1 MGESSRSKRAEMR
14 EFWEEAVRL
23 WGESGLSVREF
34 CTREG
39 LALHAFYSR
48 RRELQQERMASETR
62 QDSLAAEGNES
73 RMETRRAERRPAAVD
88 AMPEGVIAT
97 PFVELVAS
105 PSATLCQCTLELENA
120 SGAKMRIRL
129 RSTAMPDLAAVSQ
142 SFWNQCG

>member
-39 LALHAFYSR
+39 VALHAFYSH

-62 QDSLAAEGNES
+62 QDSLAADGDES
-73 RMETRRAERRPAAVD
+73 RRKTRRAERRTAAVD
-88 AMPEGVIAT
+88 AMPEGVIST

-105 PSATLCQCTLELENA
+105 PSANFCQCTLELENA
-120 SGAKMRIRL
+120 NGAKMRIRL
-129 RSTAMPDLAAVSQ
+129 RSVAMPDLVAVSQ
-142 SFWNQCG
+142 SFWNHCG